1 MSSFQRLRPEFLPLG
16 RLALPLVAGLGAST
30 ALMLT
35 DTWMLGPLGP
45 LPLAAAS
52 LTSSVLLILWAALY
66 GFMGPV
72 GLLAARAYGA
82 GDAAALASVVR
93 HGCAF
98 GAMVGGGGALLM
110 IGALFLLPYAGQPPE
125 VIAVIAPYW
134 VLLALMLLPYGVS
147 LVFKQVFDAID
158 RPWTG
163 VALMFTAVAV
173 NLPLN
178 YVLISGRLGFPA
190 LGLAGAGVATLL
202 AECTALGAFWL
213 TFRHAEVMR
222 PYRIPVPLGREGF
235 AAQAKAGFPMGI
247 QYLAEGGAVAVSG
260 VLIGLLGAVA
270 LAANQ
275 IVFSVESL
283 LYMLPLG
290 VASATGIRISQ
301 AMGSGELQRV
311 RPIGHAALLTASVWT
326 LVLTLPLAFGGA
338 TVARAFVDDPAVIAT
353 AAAMFIAVGLM
364 QFFDGIQT
372 VSLGALR
379 GMHDHRWPMVVTLVA
394 YWLVALPLGWLLAI
408 TLDLGAAG
416 FWSGFAIGLALA
428 AVVLAL
434 RFERRCQ
441 ALTSPDARAGLA
453 QGLGAA
459 AP

>member
-45 LPLAAAS
+45 VPLAAAS
-52 LTSSVLLILWAALY
+52 LTSSALLILWAALY

-82 GDAAALASVVR
+82 GDARALASVIR

-110 IGALFLLPYAGQPPE
+110 IGALFALPYAGQPPE
-125 VIAVIAPYW
+125 VLAVIAPYW
-134 VLLALMLLPYGVS
+134 VLIALMLLPYGVS
-147 LVFKQVFDAID
+147 LVFKQVLDAID

-163 VALMFTAVAV
+163 VALMFTAVVV

-178 YVLISGRLGFPA
+178 YVLISGRFGFPA
-190 LGLAGAGVATLL
+190 LGLAGAGVSTLL
-202 AECTALGAFWL
+202 AECAALGAFWVF
-213 TFRHAEVMR
+213 FRRSAVMR
-222 PYRIPVPLGREGF
+222 PYRVPVPLGRDGF
-235 AAQAKAGFPMGI
+235 AEQARAGFPMGI

-301 AMGSGELQRV
+301 AMGSGERSRV

-326 LVLTLPLAFGGA
+326 LVLTLPLALGGDA
-338 TVARAFVDDPAVIAT
+338 VARAFVDDPAVIAT

-394 YWLVALPLGWLLAI
+394 YWLVALPLGWTLAAP
-408 TLDLGAAG
+408 LGLGAAG
-416 FWSGFAIGLALA
+416 FWAGFAIGLAAA
-428 AVVLAL
+428 AVMLAL
-434 RFERRCQ
+434 RFEQRCR
-441 ALTSPDARAGLA
+441 ALTEP
-453 QGLGAA
+453 AA
-459 AP
+459 APGAAPRLCTAAR